1 MRTTATKSALLTI
14 KFLTNTSWNTRKFVF
29 EHHWYFGENA
39 GWEIRE
45 MHMAVAAN

>member
-1 MRTTATKSALLTI
+1 M
-14 KFLTNTSWNTRKFVF
+14 
-29 EHHWYFGENA
+29 EHSQICLEQHWYFGENA